1 MKFRAKTV
9 VAIECL
15 QKRKAKIHEEVVDV
29 QSRTRKAEEELKA
42 VVAEYEGKNKGF
54 TDDRLQLQHQIRHLK
69 ATLLGEGGRSDAGAS
84 ELAACEAQRTKAD
97 SAYTHLNAYAQQ
109 ARNFVAR
116 DADVELVGVFVF
128 ATADQQQLVEQF
140 VSSVLLTQLDSTDG
154 GLHLH
159 VRVGRPEAARARSTF
174 VVFAEP
180 DNLVFGGWLDD
191 INTCMAD
198 RSSSVCCMALGEG
211 RALCDDG
218 LFAIRCTQ
226 EGIQMV
232 RDLRQRLATVEPRTL
247 DSDRNVYAAL
257 NWGLKSLPRSEVKYL
272 PIGTYRNLLGNDRLV
287 TSYDA
292 RTMLKAYRATPP
304 LGEAESPEVALEHLL
319 RIRANVLE
327 EKLAMT
333 EIDVRSEVAVAY
345 LPLLKTCIYS
355 LKTVT
360 PYTAGEDAMNA
371 IMADDLAA
379 VAEVQL
385 QGRDRRSTLDKC
397 RQWLPPTPSY
407 SEKLDALVERWMK
420 ERYYSDPIPYGHPLQ
435 VPPAWSRV
443 MPQLSRPRHAVDGSI
458 AAQGDQ
464 MAMAEGPMEVWS
476 QPGQA
481 TIDGVEDLG
490 PEGGREHLL
499 VNPLKLAGIR
509 GEKSINPMLAFELMD
524 AVDREAR
531 ANGVPLGRSSRE
543 SACCIP
549 VLGYILGVNA
559 EDSTAVPA
567 ASTYLLPAKSGLVLS
582 ELRSLC
588 SMCKLVRNDQR
599 VCIPTQEANVSP
611 LRKTLQHETYYYN
624 DVMRHLFNEYPHAE
638 VGLSRRRR
646 EPRDPVAAREIVAL
660 LLTDRTTD
668 RDASHMQFIYQLLP
682 VVANMIDLVG
692 AIQTFSSRL
701 MPAGLSCDAAERLM
715 HASFVFD
722 CPKLFRYICM
732 HTATPIHRGVYDWP
746 SLLYALLEQPD
757 AQAYLS
763 PLLTKMCRDEVAL
776 RVIDRIHTVGPSL
789 KDLERV
795 RSLDFLS
802 KLAWGQPVH
811 LRQSDLVYTKLPTID
826 QVGPLKNVKVVP
838 IPKAQGPAEW
848 WSGGVNIMR
857 RKGKA
862 LNDGV
867 PDIAAVT

>member
-9 VAIECL
+9 VAIQCL

-84 ELAACEAQRTKAD
+84 QLAACEAQRTKAD
-97 SAYTHLNAYAQQ
+97 TAYTHLNAYAQQ

-140 VSSVLLTQLDSTDG
+140 VSCVLLTQLDSTDG

-180 DNLVFGGWLDD
+180 DNLVF
-191 INTCMAD
+191 D

-272 PIGTYRNLLGNDRLV
+272 PVGTYRNLLGNDRLV

-333 EIDVRSEVAVAY
+333 EIDVRSEVAVGY

-360 PYTAGEDAMNA
+360 PYTAGEDVMNA
-371 IMADDLAA
+371 IMAGDLAA

-397 RQWLPPTPSY
+397 REWLPPIPSY

-481 TIDGVEDLG
+481 KIDGVEDLG

-499 VNPLKLAGIR
+499 VNPLKLAGTR

-599 VCIPTQEANVSP
+599 VCISTQEANVSP

-624 DVMRHLFNEYPHAE
+624 DVMKHLFNEYPHAE
-638 VGLSRRRR
+638 
-646 EPRDPVAAREIVAL
+646 
-660 LLTDRTTD
+660 
-668 RDASHMQFIYQLLP
+668 
-682 VVANMIDLVG
+682 
-692 AIQTFSSRL
+692 
-701 MPAGLSCDAAERLM
+701 
-715 HASFVFD
+715 
-722 CPKLFRYICM
+722 
-732 HTATPIHRGVYDWP
+732 
-746 SLLYALLEQPD
+746 
-757 AQAYLS
+757 
-763 PLLTKMCRDEVAL
+763 
-776 RVIDRIHTVGPSL
+776 
-789 KDLERV
+789 V

-811 LRQSDLVYTKLPTID
+811 LRQSELVYTKLPTID

-857 RKGKA
+857 RNGKA
-862 LNDGV
+862 PNGGV
-867 PDIAAVT
+867 TDIAAVT